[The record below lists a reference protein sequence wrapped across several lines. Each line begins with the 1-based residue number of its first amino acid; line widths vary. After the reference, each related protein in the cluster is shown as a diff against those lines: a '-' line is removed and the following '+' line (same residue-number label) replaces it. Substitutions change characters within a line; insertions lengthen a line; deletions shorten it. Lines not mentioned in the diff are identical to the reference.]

1 MKIKN
6 FISIIIIFQVK
17 EATQHCRTHNLLY
30 EFKQSQVIDEFGI
43 FHTKI
48 LIVDKSRE
56 KKAEWPIGRLEAWLD
71 SVRDKEMLNTDNI
84 FSCFDIEWEDLDHSI
99 NESIHNSSGSSRIN
113 LNISALRDSIMKS
126 RTSNPAQKSI
136 KLATNINFE
145 IEVNKNI
152 NDIKD
157 SVSKLKNI
165 YKKYQNG
172 KDAKNTKSS
181 EVFDESIESIGHTLQ
196 IIQSCFNETNTQH

>member
-1 MKIKN
+1 MKFKN
-6 FISIIIIFQVK
+6 FFSIIIVFQVK
-17 EATQHCRTHNLLY
+17 EATQHCRIHNLLY
-30 EFKQSQVIDEFGI
+30 EFKQLQVIDEFGI

-48 LIVDKSRE
+48 LIVDKRGE

-84 FSCFDIEWEDLDHSI
+84 FNCFDIEWEDLDHSI
-99 NESIHNSSGSSRIN
+99 NESIHNSNSSSRIN

-126 RTSNPAQKSI
+126 RTSNPTQKSNN
-136 KLATNINFE
+136 LTTTINFE

-152 NDIKD
+152 NDIKH
-157 SVSKLKNI
+157 SVSKLKSI
-165 YKKYQNG
+165 YKNYQNG
-172 KDAKNTKSS
+172 KEPKNSKSS
-181 EVFDESIESIGHTLQ
+181 EVFDESIENIGRTLQ